1 MQTQAP
7 IKKGRFHS
15 FWLPLLVIPV
25 GALLMIALTLALY
38 VGLYLS
44 LEALFFANNPQGFPA
59 DTLRR
64 WSTLALVGQ
73 YLLLLR
79 TRLPDLLKAILLT
92 GPLAAVIITTGHAL
106 YVKPVVAIVAM
117 FAMVIICV
125 VLLYRY
131 KKPWIYYYA
140 GAIAALIG
148 LIYAWPRPDLYE
160 PGFALWMQLFSR
172 LS

>member
-1 MQTQAP
+1 M
-7 IKKGRFHS
+7 KKNAFRS
-15 FWLPLLVIPV
+15 LWLPLLAIPV
-25 GALLMIALTLALY
+25 GGLVMIALTLALY

-64 WSTLALVGQ
+64 WSTLALVGL
-73 YLLLLR
+73 YLFVLR
-79 TRLPDLLKAILLT
+79 TRLPELLKAILLT

-106 YVKPVVAIVAM
+106 YIKPVVSIIAM
-117 FAMVIICV
+117 FSMVIICG

-148 LIYAWPRPDLYE
+148 LIYAWPRPHLYE
-160 PGFALWMQLFSR
+160 PGFALLIQLLSR
-172 LS
+172 L

>member
-1 MQTQAP
+1 M
-7 IKKGRFHS
+7 KKNAFRS
-15 FWLPLLVIPV
+15 LWLPLLAIPI
-25 GALLMIALTLALY
+25 GGLITIALTLALY

-64 WSTLALVGQ
+64 WSTLALVGL

-79 TRLPDLLKAILLT
+79 TRLPELLKAILLT

-106 YVKPVVAIVAM
+106 YIKPVVSIIAM
-117 FAMVIICV
+117 FAMVIICG

-148 LIYAWPRPDLYE
+148 LIYAWPRPHLYE
-160 PGFALWMQLFSR
+160 PGFALLIQLLSR
-172 LS
+172 L